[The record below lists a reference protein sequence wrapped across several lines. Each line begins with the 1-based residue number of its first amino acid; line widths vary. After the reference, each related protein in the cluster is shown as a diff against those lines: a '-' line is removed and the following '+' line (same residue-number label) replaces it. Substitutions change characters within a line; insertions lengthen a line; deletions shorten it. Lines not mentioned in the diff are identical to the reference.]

1 MKIEGHYTFDVPRE
15 TLWKALLEP
24 EIISRTLPGC
34 EELVKVKENCYNTSL
49 NVKVGPVQGRFKGQ
63 FAVLD
68 PNPPET
74 YRLKLDG
81 KGSTGFL
88 QGEGHIRLEAQGEKT
103 TLHYEILAQVGGR
116 MAAVGQRLLETS
128 ARSIARQGLE
138 RLNEEVKGLR
148 NTEGGKVIHS
158 RDSASAA
165 SSGGDFVTN
174 VVKDIL
180 FDFLPRERL
189 LIPGALAIGGLF
201 IILIIFSRTC
211 GA

>member
-1 MKIEGHYTFDVPRE
+1 MKIEGHYAFDVPRE

-34 EELVKVKENCYNTSL
+34 EEFVKVRENCYNTGL

-63 FAVLD
+63 FSILD
-68 PNPPET
+68 LNPPET
-74 YRLKLDG
+74 YRLKLNG

-103 TLHYEILAQVGGR
+103 TLHYEILVQVGGR

-148 NTEGGKVIHS
+148 NTEGEKVVPS
-158 RDSASAA
+158 RDNASAA
-165 SSGGDFVTN
+165 SSGVNFVMN
-174 VVKDIL
+174 VAKDIL
-180 FDFLPRERL
+180 FDLLPRERL